1 MNTKFL
7 FRPLGLSF
15 DTRKCSIGA
24 EAIAGSG
31 GLIGSWLSAK
41 AAEDEQTMTK
51 DLTRETNEQNY
62 KIHQEDLAAQR
73 KQFEDSLI
81 ENRFL
86 DERHRKWQLEDIES
100 ERAWNSAAAIAERY
114 RQAGINPYLAMQSGA
129 AAVMAGS
136 GASSP
141 SMASGSAPTGTGT
154 PSAIPM
160 QSPSRMMPYD
170 IGAGINEALAN
181 FIRARASE
189 QGIRKSEYDIS
200 ADKLRLRMEE
210 AESRA
215 RINKLEHEGLLSK
228 NEADKVRYDLDF
240 LKKVEG
246 DRIKEFSLRND
257 EIAANIAYNKAET
270 EFTNVQAEFARHNI
284 KLTDM
289 QIKRLKT
296 LLPYEA
302 SLMAQ
307 QAAAAAAQANYYNTS
322 AADIKNTFDARLR
335 GLKADAKLKIA
346 QALNIEGSER
356 RTQEDFDNVWKH
368 YIEPILGET
377 IQAVGIGVG
386 LWRGGAASA
395 GRATQTVEHVQD
407 KPFRYYDEYGDVR
420 QGMNRTTTTTTQRI
434 NRKKLK

>member
-24 EAIAGSG
+24 EAIAGAG

-51 DLTRETNEQNY
+51 ALTRETNEQNY
-62 KIHQEDLAAQR
+62 LIHQEDLAAQR

-86 DERHRKWQLEDIES
+86 DERHRKWQLEDTES

-114 RQAGINPYLAMQSGA
+114 RQAGINPYLAMTNGA
-129 AAVMAGS
+129 AGVMAGS
-136 GASSP
+136 GAGSP
-141 SMASGSAPTGTGT
+141 SMASGSAPNGSGI

-160 QSPSRMMPYD
+160 QSPSRLMPYD
-170 IGAGINEALAN
+170 IGAGINDALAN
-181 FIRARASE
+181 YIHARASE

-215 RINKLEHEGLLSK
+215 RVTKLENDGLLSK

-246 DRIKEFSLRND
+246 DRIREFSLRND
-257 EIAANIAYNKAET
+257 EIAANIAYTKAET
-270 EFTNVQAEFARHNI
+270 EFANVQAELTRHNI
-284 KLTDM
+284 KYTDA
-289 QIKRLKT
+289 QLQRLKT

-307 QAAAAAAQANYYNTS
+307 QAAAAAAQANLSNVS
-322 AADIKNTFDARLR
+322 AQDIQKTFVARYLN
-335 GLKADAKLKIA
+335 LKADAKFKIA
-346 QALNIEGSER
+346 QALSINNKDKRE
-356 RTQEDFDNVWKH
+356 QADFDNFWKRFV
-368 YIEPILGET
+368 EPSFGSAV
-377 IQAVGIGVG
+377 QAVGIGLG
-386 LWRGGAASA
+386 LYKGGAASA
-395 GRATQTVEHVQD
+395 GMSKVTETIDMPYRVMDSSTGEPMPARKTTV
-407 KPFRYYDEYGDVR
+407 REYKVKNKR
-420 QGMNRTTTTTTQRI
+420 R
-434 NRKKLK
+434 